1 MYRHKSGALKRK
13 ERAEK
18 ESKTL
23 AQQRSL
29 LSFGF
34 TSKPP
39 NGRSCTVDQKPTEDQ
54 NCVQNTSDCDNSSID
69 DTRLAARS

>member
-1 MYRHKSGALKRK
+1 MNRHKSGALKRK
-13 ERAEK
+13 EKAEK

-29 LSFGF
+29 LSLGF
-34 TSKPP
+34 TSQPT
-39 NGRSCTVDQKPTEDQ
+39 NGRSGTADQKPTEDQ

-69 DTRLAARS
+69 DSTFYRTY